1 MPQKKSDESH
11 VVLYHTPDGKVTVN
25 VVFARENFWL
35 TQKAMTELFGVNKSA
50 ISKHLKNIYASGELT
65 LAATVSKME
74 TVQIE
79 GGHQTS
85 REIEFYNL
93 DAVIAVGY
101 RVNSI
106 KATHFRI
113 WATNTLRE
121 YIVKG
126 FVLNDELL
134 KNGRQFGEKE
144 RRTMNQHANAIA
156 GHLNTP
162 HPWQT
167 LHRAMMLGAKYPCN
181 PCNPWFT
188 PFV

>member
-1 MPQKKSDESH
+1 MP
-11 VVLYHTPDGKVTVN
+11 VLTCIFHSLVGRSCC
-25 VVFARENFWL
+25 FAL
-35 TQKAMTELFGVNKSA
+35 IQGGA
-50 ISKHLKNIYASGELT
+50 
-65 LAATVSKME
+65 AATVSKME

-134 KNGRQFGEKE
+134 KNGLFGVPFA
-144 RRTMNQHANAIA
+144 R
-156 GHLNTP
+156 LVTP
-162 HPWQT
+162 HC
-167 LHRAMMLGAKYPCN
+167 LLLRFA
-181 PCNPWFT
+181 
-188 PFV
+188 